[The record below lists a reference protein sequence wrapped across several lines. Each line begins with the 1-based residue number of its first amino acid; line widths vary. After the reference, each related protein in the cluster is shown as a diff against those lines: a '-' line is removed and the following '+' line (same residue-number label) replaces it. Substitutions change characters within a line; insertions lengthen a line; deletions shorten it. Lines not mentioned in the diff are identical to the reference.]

1 MHAGR
6 VKIAILHTPFSRVYA
21 GMTRMVLHFD
31 YMSDTIQQT
40 KGQRE
45 ESTSKK
51 KNKKKTHSLWGV
63 VYWLIKF
70 NA

>member
-51 KNKKKTHSLWGV
+51 KKTKKRRILFGE
-63 VYWLIKF
+63 
-70 NA
+70 